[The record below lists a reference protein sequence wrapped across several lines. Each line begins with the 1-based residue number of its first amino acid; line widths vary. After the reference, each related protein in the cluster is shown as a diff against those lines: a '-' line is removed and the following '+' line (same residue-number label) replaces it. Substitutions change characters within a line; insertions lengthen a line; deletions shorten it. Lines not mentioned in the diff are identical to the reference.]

1 MGRAMY
7 PGRMSAMRPEVAVF
21 RQNLFRVSEPFVTGQ
36 AEALARYRAFYV
48 GRMRFGAAPAGA
60 GSVAL
65 RDAGGWPA
73 VGWQMLSRD
82 PGPYLRLLAGRR
94 RPALVHAHFGIDGVY
109 ALPVARRLGVP
120 LVTTFH
126 GYDATLSTA
135 ALLSSPAWANYPLFR
150 RQLARR
156 GDLFLCVSSFIRE
169 RVLAMGFPAGRTVV
183 HYTGVD
189 VAGIGVR
196 APAEETRTI
205 LHVARLVDMKGTRDL
220 IRAVALL
227 PARHADVR
235 LVIIGDGERRGA
247 LEALAGGL
255 GVGGRTRF
263 LGARPHA
270 EALAWMRRAAMLVLP
285 SIRTRTGRTEGLGMV
300 LLEAA
305 ATGVPIVGSLVGGI
319 PEAVVDGATGFLVPP
334 GAPGALAGRMA
345 ALLDDP
351 ALRARMGDA
360 ARRFVAGRFD
370 VRGQTARLEALYDG
384 VVAARPDG
392 RERAGEW
399 RG

>member
-1 MGRAMY
+1 M
-7 PGRMSAMRPEVAVF
+7 
-21 RQNLFRVSEPFVTGQ
+21 
-36 AEALARYRAFYV
+36 
-48 GRMRFGAAPAGA
+48 
-60 GSVAL
+60 
-65 RDAGGWPA
+65 
-73 VGWQMLSRD
+73 
-82 PGPYLRLLAGRR
+82 
-94 RPALVHAHFGIDGVY
+94 
-109 ALPVARRLGVP
+109 
-120 LVTTFH
+120 
-126 GYDATLSTA
+126 
-135 ALLSSPAWANYPLFR
+135 
-150 RQLARR
+150 
-156 GDLFLCVSSFIRE
+156 SSFIRE

-220 IRAVALL
+220 IRAMALL